1 MRRKQRLPI
10 IFVAVGLVFLL
21 VIALASLVLSIVDYG
36 ASSSGSEDSE
46 PSLALPYQPGDFTN
60 AGSGWISYSHD
71 GVEALH
77 GVDISEHQ
85 ANVDWTALK
94 LAGADYAMIRVGY
107 RGYTD
112 GGLFEDA
119 QFRANVAAARAA
131 GLQVGVYFFSQ
142 AITEDEARDEAR
154 FVLECIDGL
163 DITWPVAFDWE
174 TVAAGGRTD
183 RLSGRDMT
191 ACALAFCSAIRSA
204 GYTPAIYANVNQGL
218 LYYGYADKALDEV
231 VFWLAEYGQAPS
243 FEHPFQMWQYA
254 DSGTL
259 PGVETPVDLN
269 LSFVDYGAAAAETNS
284 GGDAG

>member
-36 ASSSGSEDSE
+36 ASSSGSGDSE

-85 ANVDWTALK
+85 ASVDWTALK

-119 QFRANVAAARAA
+119 QFCANVAAARAA

-191 ACALAFCSAIRSA
+191 ACALAFCNAIRRA
-204 GYTPAIYANVNQGL
+204 EVKGAI
-218 LYYGYADKALDEV
+218 D
-231 VFWLAEYGQAPS
+231 
-243 FEHPFQMWQYA
+243 
-254 DSGTL
+254 
-259 PGVETPVDLN
+259 
-269 LSFVDYGAAAAETNS
+269 AAAARRVARKRHRRS
-284 GGDAG
+284 VVAVGLRVAPARPVPAQPHPAVRRPHGAGPHALLRKLEPGAARCRCLAA